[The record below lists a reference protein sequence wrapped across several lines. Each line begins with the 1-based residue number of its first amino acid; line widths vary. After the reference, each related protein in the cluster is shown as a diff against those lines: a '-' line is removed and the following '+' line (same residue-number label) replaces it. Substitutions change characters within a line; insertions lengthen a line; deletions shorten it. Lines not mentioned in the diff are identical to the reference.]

1 MSLNKITLSGNLG
14 ADAELRYTKS
24 GNPVVSFSLAVN
36 ERTPNGD
43 GTWGEYTN
51 WPDCVM
57 FGKRA
62 EALAPWLRKGT
73 KISLIGRIH
82 TRSYQKDGQSIK
94 RWEVRVDDVGLC
106 STSAMR
112 NRQHRLTQPRPVLR
126 WLPATRRPLHQRNRQ
141 YQTFTRMT
149 YRFRRFT
156 DVRFLEEEGEAECG
170 GYR

>member
-94 RWEVRVDDVGLC
+94 RWEVRVDDVELMQYKREKQ
-106 STSAMR
+106 SAS
-112 NRQHRLTQPRPVLR
+112 VGIDA
-126 WLPATRRPLHQRNRQ
+126 PA
-141 YQTFTRMT
+141 
-149 YRFRRFT
+149 
-156 DVRFLEEEGEAECG
+156 LEVVDG
-170 GYR
+170 GYQVQAQPEAASVYDDDIPF

>member
-73 KISLIGRIH
+73 KISLLGRIH

-94 RWEVRVDDVGLC
+94 RWEVRVDDVELMQYKRDAQSPAPANADAPGL
-106 STSAMR
+106 AMA
-112 NRQHRLTQPRPVLR
+112 TGDPSPIAPVQPAAPDL
-126 WLPATRRPLHQRNRQ
+126 
-141 YQTFTRMT
+141 YDD
-149 YRFRRFT
+149 
-156 DVRFLEEEGEAECG
+156 DVPF
-170 GYR
+170 

>member
-24 GNPVVSFSLAVN
+24 GNPVVTFSLAVN

-43 GTWGEYTN
+43 GSWGEYTN

-73 KISLIGRIH
+73 KISLLGHIH

-94 RWEVRVDDVGLC
+94 RWEVRVDDVELMQYKREKQ
-106 STSAMR
+106 SASVGA
-112 NRQHRLTQPRPVLR
+112 NA
-126 WLPATRRPLHQRNRQ
+126 PA
-141 YQTFTRMT
+141 
-149 YRFRRFT
+149 
-156 DVRFLEEEGEAECG
+156 LEVVDG
-170 GYR
+170 GYQVQAQPEIASVYDDDIPF